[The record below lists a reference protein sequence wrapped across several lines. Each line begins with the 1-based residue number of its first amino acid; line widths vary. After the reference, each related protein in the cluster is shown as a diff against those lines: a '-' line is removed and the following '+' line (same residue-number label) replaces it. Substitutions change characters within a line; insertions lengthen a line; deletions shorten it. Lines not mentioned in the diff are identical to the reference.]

1 MEKLNT
7 IAFINLRAE
16 MMKKQVTVK
25 ELSDSLNI
33 RTDILHSKLAGR
45 GDINLDEALC
55 IARVFFP
62 EHSVYYLFE
71 ELVDQGPP
79 KQSA

>member
-16 MMKKQVTVK
+16 MMKKQVSVK
-25 ELSDSLNI
+25 ELSESLNVGPE
-33 RTDILHSKLAGR
+33 ILHRKLARR
-45 GDINLDEALC
+45 GEINLDEALC
-55 IARVFFP
+55 IARIFFP

-79 KQSA
+79 MQSA